1 MTIHNNFH
9 NNLRLFRLVKAYT
22 RGGDE
27 GETSLLGGARCN
39 KATPRVCAYG
49 DVDELNSFLGLAR
62 ALVKDAGTRE
72 LLHAVQKKLFALGA
86 DLANPKPE
94 KFLVTTRDVE
104 WLEKQADAVF
114 EKLPALHSFV
124 IPNGSLG
131 ASVLHVARAVCRRA
145 ERSAVA
151 LAERETV
158 NPEVLRFLNRL
169 SSLLFVLARLENK
182 RSASG
187 EEAWRG

>member
-1 MTIHNNFH
+1 MP
-9 NNLRLFRLVKAYT
+9 KAYT
-22 RGGDE
+22 RRGDK
-27 GETSLLGGARCN
+27 GETNLLGGARCN

-72 LLHAVQKKLFALGA
+72 LLHAVQKKLFVLGA
-86 DLANPKPE
+86 DLAAPKA
-94 KFLVTTRDVE
+94 KKHSIAASDVE
-104 WLEKQADAVF
+104 WLEKETDAIF
-114 EKLPALHSFV
+114 EKLPALHTFV
-124 IPNGSLG
+124 IPDGSLG
-131 ASVLHVARAVCRRA
+131 ASTLHVARAVCRRA

-151 LAERETV
+151 LAGKEKKV
-158 NPEVLRFLNRL
+158 NPEVVRFLNRL

-182 RSASG
+182 RSAAG

>member
-1 MTIHNNFH
+1 MA
-9 NNLRLFRLVKAYT
+9 KAYT
-22 RGGDE
+22 RGGDK

-62 ALVKDAGTRE
+62 ALVKDVGTRE

-86 DLANPKPE
+86 DLANPKAG
-94 KFLVTTRDVE
+94 KHLIAASDVE
-104 WLEKQADAVF
+104 WLEKETDAIF
-114 EKLPALHSFV
+114 EKLPALHAFV
-124 IPNGSLG
+124 IPDGSLG
-131 ASVLHVARAVCRRA
+131 ASTLHVARAVCRRA

-151 LAERETV
+151 LAKKEKV
-158 NPEVLRFLNRL
+158 NPEVVRFLNRL

-182 RSASG
+182 RSAAG